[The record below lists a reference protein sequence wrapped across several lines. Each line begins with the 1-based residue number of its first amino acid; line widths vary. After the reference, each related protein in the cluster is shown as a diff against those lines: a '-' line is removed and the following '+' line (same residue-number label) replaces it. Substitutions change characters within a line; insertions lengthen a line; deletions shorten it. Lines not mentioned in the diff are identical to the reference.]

1 MRFLLIED
9 NISLAKVVEDRLS
22 LDGHVIDHANDI
34 ATAHEYTSTT
44 EYDLILLDIML
55 PDGDGRDFLASRRS
69 KNLKTPII
77 VLTARSEISDK
88 VSILDLGADDYMTK
102 PIDFSE
108 PLGINIEGLNCIF
121 LGIQLFI

>member
-77 VLTARSEISDK
+77 V
-88 VSILDLGADDYMTK
+88 
-102 PIDFSE
+102 
-108 PLGINIEGLNCIF
+108 
-121 LGIQLFI
+121 